1 MLTPGTIRKVQL
13 KAIALDRHYI
23 SQFEAAK
30 RTNPSQGVISKQAQ
44 DVVGVGDGE
53 PTAPPAADM
62 STDPDDLGVPADDIG
77 MPVDDSDESES
88 EGDNLEQEGASGA
101 PILVQPRDRELQAQ
115 LDDSRRQIMNI
126 TQ

>member
-1 MLTPGTIRKVQL
+1 
-13 KAIALDRHYI
+13 
-23 SQFEAAK
+23 
-30 RTNPSQGVISKQAQ
+30 
-44 DVVGVGDGE
+44 
-53 PTAPPAADM
+53 M